1 MGVRRARPAANRQSP
16 RTPGVSG
23 VLSSLRGRDA
33 ECAQLRETLAAA
45 RGGRPQVLVLRG
57 EAGIGKTALL
67 DYLAESAPDF
77 HVIRAA
83 GVESDMELA
92 FAGLQQLC
100 APAADGIDLLPEPQ
114 REALAIAFGM
124 SSGSAPDRFL
134 VGLAVL
140 GLLAGIAA
148 RQPVLCLIDDAQ
160 WLDRVSAQTLGFV
173 ARRLRAEPIALVC
186 ALREPVDGLTG
197 LPKLMLRGLADSDA
211 RAVLESA
218 LPGRI
223 DPQVA
228 DRIVAETHGN
238 PLALLELPRGLS
250 AAELAGG
257 YYRPDVVP
265 VAGQIE
271 RHYLARVHGLPDDAQ
286 RLLLLA
292 AAEPV
297 GDAALLLRAA
307 GELGLAVAALAPAEQ
322 AGLIEVGARVRFRH
336 PLVRS
341 AIYRAASLEGRRD
354 AHRALAQATDPAH
367 DPDRR
372 AWHRAHAA
380 AGPEESVAAELECSA
395 DRAALRGGTAAAAAF
410 LARAT
415 ELTPDPLRRGSRA
428 LGAAEAK
435 LAVAE
440 IDAAAALLGAAELAP
455 LDELQR
461 ARLFRM
467 RAQLGFTRGRGS
479 GHAATILDSVHQFFS
494 AASHLESIDAV
505 MAQET
510 LLEAVSAAMYAGRA
524 FGAQVRHHTAAALA
538 AGVRT
543 APNRPADLLLLA
555 LTTRIS
561 AGCQAGLEPMRAAIA
576 ALTPNTWS
584 WQAFPIGYEAA
595 VHDVWDDEAWYRI
608 AGDAVRVATDT
619 GALAML
625 PIALTTRAG
634 VHVQAGEFAAA
645 RALIADADALTAA
658 VGQAPVRYHA
668 LALAAWTGE
677 EAEARVLIDAA
688 ARSGAARGEGR
699 ITALIGYAS
708 AVLYNGLGR
717 YQSACEGL
725 RRVLEYEDLGLY
737 GWNLAE
743 LVEAGAR
750 GGEQPLAAEALAQLA
765 ERATVSGTDWGLG
778 VLARSRALLCDS
790 ATAEDHYVEAV
801 ERLGR
806 TRIAVDLA
814 RAHLVYGEW
823 LRREKR
829 RGDARTQL
837 RTAHEMFTG
846 FGAQAFA
853 QRSRREL
860 QAIGDKVGTRTAAGG
875 DVMTPQEQQIAELAG
890 AGLTNVEIGA
900 QLFISAHTVE
910 WHLRKVFA
918 KLGIRS
924 RRELRDTAAGR

>member
-1 MGVRRARPAANRQSP
+1 MGVSAVD
-16 RTPGVSG
+16 TSG
-23 VLSSLRGRDA
+23 LRGTLRGRET
-33 ECAQLRETLAAA
+33 ECGQLRDLLTAA
-45 RGGRPQVLVLRG
+45 RTGHSRVLVLRG

-67 DYLAESAPDF
+67 DYLADSAPDF
-77 HVIRAA
+77 QVIRAA
-83 GVESDMELA
+83 GVEADMELA

-100 APAADGIDLLPEPQ
+100 VPLGDGMGELPEPQ
-114 REALAIAFGM
+114 RAALDIAFGT
-124 SSGSAPDRFL
+124 SSGSTPDRFL
-134 VGLAVL
+134 AGLAVL
-140 GLLAGIAA
+140 GLLAGQAV
-148 RQPVLCLIDDAQ
+148 QKPVLCLVDDAQ

-173 ARRLRAEPIALVC
+173 ARRLLAEPVALVF

-197 LPKLMLRGLADSDA
+197 LPKLMLRGLADTDA
-211 RAVLESA
+211 HALLESA

-223 DPQVA
+223 DAQVA

-257 YYRPDVVP
+257 YYRPDVLP
-265 VAGQIE
+265 VAGQLE
-271 RHYLARVHGLPDDAQ
+271 RHYRARIQALPDDTRQ
-286 RLLLLA
+286 LMLIA

-297 GDAALLLRAA
+297 GDVTLLLGAA
-307 GELGLAVAALAPAEQ
+307 RVSGLATAALAPAEE
-322 AGLIEVGARVRFRH
+322 AGLLEVGARVRFRH

-341 AIYRAASLEGRRD
+341 AVYRAARLQDRRE

-380 AGPEESVAAELECSA
+380 AGPDESVATELERSA
-395 DRAALRGGTAAAAAF
+395 GRAALRGGTAAEAAF

-415 ELTPDPLRRGSRA
+415 ELTADPARRGSRA
-428 LGAAEAK
+428 LDAAEAK

-440 IDAAAALLGAAELAP
+440 LDAAGALLATAELSP
-455 LDELQR
+455 LDAGQL
-461 ARLFRM
+461 ARLARM
-467 RAQLGFTRGRGS
+467 RAQLAFTRGRGS
-479 GHAATILDSVHQFFS
+479 GHTPTILDSVHQFFS
-494 AASHLESIDAV
+494 AASQLESIDPE
-505 MAQET
+505 MAQQT

-524 FGAQVRHHTAAALA
+524 FGDRVRHHTAAALA
-538 AGVRT
+538 AGTPGT
-543 APNRPADLLLLA
+543 ADRPAALLLRGLA
-555 LTTRIS
+555 TRIS
-561 AGCQAGLEPMRAAIA
+561 AGCRAGREPLRAAIA
-576 ALTPNTWS
+576 ALTPEAWS
-584 WQAFPIGYEAA
+584 WQAFPVGYEAA
-595 VHDVWDDEAWYRI
+595 VHDLWDDESWYRI
-608 AGDAVRVATDT
+608 ATQAVRVATDT
-619 GALAML
+619 GALGVL
-625 PIALTTRAG
+625 PTVLATRAG
-634 VHVQAGEFAAA
+634 VHLQMGEFAAA
-645 RALIADADALTAA
+645 QALIADADALSAA
-658 VGQAPVRYHA
+658 AGQTPLRYHG

-677 EAEARVLIDAA
+677 EATATALIDTA

-699 ITALIGYAS
+699 VVALIGYAS

-717 YQSACEGL
+717 YQAACDAL
-725 RRVLEYEDLGLY
+725 RPVLEYEDLGLY
-737 GWNLAE
+737 GMNLAE

-750 GGEQPLAAEALAQLA
+750 CGDRALAEEALAQLQ

-778 VLARSRALLCDS
+778 LLARCGALLCDGPL
-790 ATAEDHYVEAV
+790 AEARYREAV

-829 RGDARTQL
+829 RTDARTQL
-837 RTAHEMFTG
+837 RTAHEMFAR

-860 QAIGDKVGTRTAAGG
+860 QAIGDKAPSRVVDGG
-875 DVMTPQEQQIAELAG
+875 EALTPQEQQIAELAG
-890 AGLTNVEIGA
+890 AGLTNAEIGA

-924 RRELRDTAAGR
+924 RRQLRDAAITR

>member
-1 MGVRRARPAANRQSP
+1 MSSRQNP

-23 VLSSLRGRDA
+23 VLPSLRGRDA
-33 ECAQLRETLAAA
+33 ECEQLRETLAAA
-45 RGGRPQVLVLRG
+45 RGGRSQVLVLRG
-57 EAGIGKTALL
+57 EAGIGKTVLL

-100 APAADGIDLLPEPQ
+100 APVADGIDLLPEPQ

-140 GLLAGIAA
+140 GLLAGVAT

-173 ARRLRAEPIALVC
+173 ARRLRAEPVALVC

-197 LPKLMLRGLADSDA
+197 LPKLMLRGLADADA

-223 DPQVA
+223 DSQVA

-271 RHYLARVHGLPDDAQ
+271 RHYLARVHALPDDAQ

-307 GELGLAVAALAPAEQ
+307 GESGLAAAAIAPAEE

-341 AIYRAASLEGRRD
+341 AIYRAASLEERRD

-380 AGPEESVAAELECSA
+380 PGPDESVAAELERSA

-428 LGAAEAK
+428 LDAAEAK
-435 LAVAE
+435 REVAE
-440 IDAAAALLGAAELAP
+440 IDAAAVLLGTAELAP

-461 ARLFRM
+461 ARLARM
-467 RAQLGFTRGRGS
+467 RAQLAFTRGRGS
-479 GHAATILDSVHQFFS
+479 GHTSTVLDSVHQFFS
-494 AASHLESIDAV
+494 AASRLEPIDAV

-524 FGAQVRHHTAAALA
+524 FGAQVRQHTAAALA

-543 APNRPADLLLLA
+543 NRPADLLLLA

-561 AGCQAGLEPMRAAIA
+561 AGCQAGLEPLRAAIA

-595 VHDVWDDEAWYRI
+595 VHDVWDDQAWYRI
-608 AGDAVRVATDT
+608 ANDAVRVATDT

-625 PIALTTRAG
+625 PVALTTRAG

-645 RALIADADALTAA
+645 RALIADADALSAA
-658 VGQAPVRYHA
+658 SGQTPVRYHA

-677 EAEARVLIDAA
+677 EAAATALIDAA

-699 ITALIGYAS
+699 IIALIGYAS
-708 AVLYNGLGR
+708 AVLNNGLGR
-717 YQSACEGL
+717 YQSACEAL

-743 LVEAGAR
+743 LVEAGVR
-750 GGEQPLAAEALAQLA
+750 GGELTLAAEALAQLA
-765 ERATVSGTDWGLG
+765 ERTTVSGTDWGLG
-778 VLARSRALLCDS
+778 VLARSRALLCDGP
-790 ATAEDHYVEAV
+790 AAEDHYVEAV
-801 ERLGR
+801 ERLER

-829 RGDARTQL
+829 RGDARRQL

-860 QAIGDKVGTRTAAGG
+860 QVIGDKVSGKAAPGG
-875 DVMTPQEQQIAELAG
+875 DVMTPQERQIAELAG

-924 RRELRDTAAGR
+924 RRELRDIAVGR

>member
-1 MGVRRARPAANRQSP
+1 L
-16 RTPGVSG
+16 TY
-23 VLSSLRGRDA
+23 LRGRDA
-33 ECAQLRETLAAA
+33 ECEQLRETLATA
-45 RGGRPQVLVLRG
+45 RGGRSQVLVLRG

-67 DYLAESAPDF
+67 DYLAEAAPEF
-77 HVIRAA
+77 QVIRAA

-100 APAADGIDLLPEPQ
+100 APVADGIDLLPEPQ
-114 REALAIAFGM
+114 RAALAIAFGM

-140 GLLAGIAA
+140 GLLAGVAA
-148 RQPVLCLIDDAQ
+148 RRPVLCLIDDAQ

-173 ARRLRAEPIALVC
+173 ARRVRAEPIALVC

-197 LPKLMLRGLADSDA
+197 LPKLMLRGLADADA

-271 RHYLARVHGLPDDAQ
+271 RHYLARVHALPDAAQ

-307 GELGLAVAALAPAEQ
+307 GESGLAAAAIAPAEE

-341 AIYRAASLEGRRD
+341 AIYRAANLEDRRD

-380 AGPEESVAAELECSA
+380 PGPDESVAAELERSA

-428 LGAAEAK
+428 LDAAEAK
-435 LAVAE
+435 RAVAE
-440 IDAAAALLGAAELAP
+440 MDAAAALLGTAELAP

-461 ARLFRM
+461 ARLARM
-467 RAQLGFTRGRGS
+467 RAQLAFTRGRGS
-479 GHAATILDSVHQFFS
+479 GHTSTVLDSVHQLFS
-494 AASHLESIDAV
+494 AASRLESIDAA

-524 FGAQVRHHTAAALA
+524 FGAQVRQHTAAALA

-543 APNRPADLLLLA
+543 NRPADLLLA

-561 AGCQAGLEPMRAAIA
+561 AGCQAGLEPLRAAIA

-595 VHDVWDDEAWYRI
+595 VHDVWDDQAWYRI
-608 AGDAVRVATDT
+608 ANDAVRVATDT

-645 RALIADADALTAA
+645 RALIADADALSAA
-658 VGQAPVRYHA
+658 AGQTPVRYHA

-677 EAEARVLIDAA
+677 EAAATALIDAA

-699 ITALIGYAS
+699 IIALIGYAS

-717 YQSACEGL
+717 YQSACEAL

-743 LVEAGAR
+743 LVEAGVR
-750 GGEQPLAAEALAQLA
+750 GGELTLATEALAQLA

-778 VLARSRALLCDS
+778 VLARSRALTCQGLF
-790 ATAEDHYVEAV
+790 AEDHYREAV

-806 TRIAVDLA
+806 TRMAVDLA

-829 RGDARTQL
+829 RTDARTHL
-837 RTAHEMFTG
+837 RTAHEMFAG

-860 QAIGDKVGTRTAAGG
+860 QALGEKITSPTSAGG
-875 DVMTPQEQQIAELAG
+875 DVMTPQERQIAELAG

-924 RRELRDTAAGR
+924 RRQLRDTALGR

>member
-1 MGVRRARPAANRQSP
+1 MPGAFASAREPA
-16 RTPGVSG
+16 G
-23 VLSSLRGRDA
+23 LRGRDV
-33 ECAQLRETLAAA
+33 ECGHLRELLAAA
-45 RGGRPQVLVLRG
+45 RTGHSQVLVLRG

-67 DYLAESAPDF
+67 DYLVESARGF
-77 HVIRAA
+77 HVVRAA

-100 APAADGIDLLPEPQ
+100 APLAESLDQLPDPQ
-114 REALAIAFGM
+114 RTALDIAFGV
-124 SSGSAPDRFL
+124 STGSTPDRFL

-140 GLLAGIAA
+140 GLLAAKAG

-173 ARRLRAEPIALVC
+173 ARRLLAEPIALVC
-186 ALREPVDGLTG
+186 ALRHPVDGLTG
-197 LPKLMLRGLADSDA
+197 LPKLMLRGLPDTEA
-211 RAVLESA
+211 RALLESA

-250 AAELAGG
+250 ASELAGG

-271 RHYLARVHGLPDDAQ
+271 RHYLGRIGVLPDETQ
-286 RLLLLA
+286 RLMLVA

-297 GDAALLLRAA
+297 GDVTLLLGAA
-307 GELGLAVAALAPAEQ
+307 RELGLPAAAMAPAEE

-341 AIYRAASLEGRRD
+341 AIYRAANLEDRRE

-380 AGPEESVAAELECSA
+380 AAADESVAAELERSA

-415 ELTPDPLRRGSRA
+415 ELTPDATRRGSRA
-428 LGAAEAK
+428 LNAAEAK
-435 LAVAE
+435 RAVGE
-440 IDAAAALLGAAELAP
+440 IDAAGELLAIAELAP

-461 ARLFRM
+461 ARLARM
-467 RAQLGFTRGRGS
+467 RAQLGFTQGRGS
-479 GHAATILDSVHQFFS
+479 GHARAILDSVHQFFS
-494 AASHLESIDAV
+494 AASHLESLDPV

-524 FGAQVRHHTAAALA
+524 FGEHVRNHTAAVLA
-538 AGVRT
+538 AGS
-543 APNRPADLLLLA
+543 PGDSGRPADLLLRA

-561 AGCQAGLEPMRAAIA
+561 AGPRAGVAPLRAAIT
-576 ALTPNTWS
+576 ALTPDTWS
-584 WQAFPIGYEAA
+584 WQAFPAGYEAA
-595 VHDVWDDEAWYRI
+595 VHDLWDDESWYRI
-608 AGDAVRVATDT
+608 ANDAVRVATDS
-619 GALAML
+619 GALGML
-625 PIALTTRAG
+625 PTALATRAG
-634 VHVQAGEFAAA
+634 VHVQAGEFSAA

-658 VGQAPVRYHA
+658 AGQTPVRYHA
-668 LALAAWTGE
+668 LALAAWTGD
-677 EAEARVLIDAA
+677 EAEARVLIDTAE
-688 ARSGAARGEGR
+688 RSGAARGEGR
-699 ITALIGYAS
+699 IIALIGYAA

-717 YQSACEGL
+717 YQSAVEAL
-725 RRVLEYEDLGLY
+725 RRTGGYEDLGIY
-737 GWNLAE
+737 GWNLVE
-743 LVEAGAR
+743 LVESGVRAG
-750 GGEQPLAAEALAQLA
+750 EPSLAAHALTQLE
-765 ERATVSGTDWGLG
+765 ERTTVSGTDWGLG
-778 VLARSRALLCDS
+778 VLARSRALLGKGS
-790 ATAEDHYVEAV
+790 IVEDHYVEAV

-806 TRIAVDLA
+806 TRIAVELA

-853 QRSRREL
+853 QRTRREL
-860 QAIGDKVGTRTAAGG
+860 QALGEKVSGRAVAGG

-924 RRELRDTAAGR
+924 RRELRDTAVGR

>member
-1 MGVRRARPAANRQSP
+1 M
-16 RTPGVSG
+16 SG
-23 VLSSLRGRDA
+23 VFASLRGRDA
-33 ECAQLRETLAAA
+33 ECGQLRELLAAA
-45 RGGRPQVLVLRG
+45 RGGRSQVLVLRG

-100 APAADGIDLLPEPQ
+100 APLTERMGRLPDPQ
-114 REALAIAFGM
+114 REALGIAFGLAA
-124 SSGSAPDRFL
+124 GPTPDRFL

-140 GLLAGIAA
+140 GLFAA
-148 RQPVLCLIDDAQ
+148 AAEHRPVLCLIDDAQ

-173 ARRLRAEPIALVC
+173 ARRLLAEPIALVC
-186 ALREPVDGLTG
+186 ALREPIDGLTG
-197 LPKLMLRGLADSDA
+197 LPKLMLRGLADTDA
-211 RAVLESA
+211 HALLESA

-223 DPQVA
+223 DTQVA
-228 DRIVAETHGN
+228 ERIVAETHGN

-271 RHYLARVHGLPDDAQ
+271 RHYLAQIATLPDDTQ

-297 GDAALLLRAA
+297 GDAALLLGAA
-307 GELGLAVAALAPAEQ
+307 RWLGLAATAMAPAEE

-341 AIYRAASLEGRRD
+341 AIYRAAHLHDRRD
-354 AHRALAQATDPAH
+354 VHRALAEATDPAH

-372 AWHRAHAA
+372 AWHRALAA
-380 AGPEESVAAELECSA
+380 AGVDESVAAELERSA
-395 DRAALRGGTAAAAAF
+395 GRAALRGGTAAAAAF

-428 LGAAEAK
+428 LDAAEAK
-435 LAVAE
+435 RAVAE
-440 IDAAAALLGAAELAP
+440 LDAAGELLATAELAP

-461 ARLFRM
+461 ARLARM
-467 RAQLGFTRGRGS
+467 RAQLAFTRGRGS
-479 GHAATILDSVHQFFS
+479 GHAPTVLDSVHQFFS
-494 AASHLESIDAV
+494 AASHLESVDTA

-510 LLEAVSAAMYAGRA
+510 LLEAVSAAMYAGRV
-524 FGAQVRHHTAAALA
+524 FGSQVREHTAAALA
-538 AGVRT
+538 AGP
-543 APNRPADLLLLA
+543 AALPNRPAELLLRA

-561 AGCQAGLEPMRAAIA
+561 AGYRAGLAPLRAAVT
-576 ALTPNTWS
+576 ALTPATWS

-595 VHDVWDDEAWYRI
+595 VHDLWDDESWYRI
-608 AGDAVRVATDT
+608 ANDAVRVATDT
-619 GALAML
+619 GALGML
-625 PIALTTRAG
+625 PTALTTRAG
-634 VHVQAGEFAAA
+634 VHVQAGEFMAA
-645 RALIADADALTAA
+645 RALIADADALSAA
-658 VGQAPVRYHA
+658 AGQTPVRYHA
-668 LALAAWTGE
+668 LTLAAWIGD
-677 EAEARVLIDAA
+677 EAEATGLIDIAG
-688 ARSGAARGEGR
+688 RSGTDRGEGR
-699 ITALIGYAS
+699 ITALVGYAT
-708 AVLYNGLGR
+708 AVLHNGLGR
-717 YQSACEGL
+717 YRSACEAL
-725 RRVLEYEDLGLY
+725 RRACEYEDLGIY

-743 LVEAGAR
+743 LVEAGTRA
-750 GGEQPLAAEALAQLA
+750 GELSLAADALAQLQ
-765 ERATVSGTDWGLG
+765 ERTTVSATDWGLG
-778 VLARSRALLCDS
+778 VLARSRALLQDDS
-790 ATAEDHYVEAV
+790 SAEEHYVEAV

-806 TRIAVDLA
+806 TRIAVELA

-829 RGDARTQL
+829 RIDARVHL
-837 RTAHEMFTG
+837 RTAHEMFAR

-860 QAIGDKVGTRTAAGG
+860 QALGDKTSSRALAAG
-875 DVMTPQEQQIAELAG
+875 DAMTPQEQQIAELAG

-924 RRELRDTAAGR
+924 RRELRDLAAGRSNRPDSV

>member
-1 MGVRRARPAANRQSP
+1 M
-16 RTPGVSG
+16 SG
-23 VLSSLRGRDA
+23 VLTYLRGRDA
-33 ECAQLRETLAAA
+33 ECEQLRETLATA
-45 RGGRPQVLVLRG
+45 RGGRSQVLVLRG

-67 DYLAESAPDF
+67 DYLAEAAPEF
-77 HVIRAA
+77 QVIRAA

-100 APAADGIDLLPEPQ
+100 APVADGIDLLPEPQ
-114 REALAIAFGM
+114 RAALAIAFGM

-140 GLLAGIAA
+140 GLLAGVAA
-148 RQPVLCLIDDAQ
+148 RRPVLCLIDDAQ

-173 ARRLRAEPIALVC
+173 ARRVRAEPIALVC

-197 LPKLMLRGLADSDA
+197 LPKLMLRGLADADA

-271 RHYLARVHGLPDDAQ
+271 RHYLARVHALPDAAQ

-307 GELGLAVAALAPAEQ
+307 GESGLAAAAIAPAEE

-341 AIYRAASLEGRRD
+341 AIYRAANLEDRRD

-380 AGPEESVAAELECSA
+380 PGPDESVAAELERSA

-428 LGAAEAK
+428 LDAAEAK
-435 LAVAE
+435 RAVAE
-440 IDAAAALLGAAELAP
+440 MDAAAALLGTAELAP

-461 ARLFRM
+461 ARLARM
-467 RAQLGFTRGRGS
+467 RAQLAFTRGRGS
-479 GHAATILDSVHQFFS
+479 GHTSTVLDSVHQLFS
-494 AASHLESIDAV
+494 AASRLESIDAA

-524 FGAQVRHHTAAALA
+524 FGAQVRQHTAAALA

-543 APNRPADLLLLA
+543 NRPADLLLA

-561 AGCQAGLEPMRAAIA
+561 AGCQAGLEPLRAAIA

-595 VHDVWDDEAWYRI
+595 VHDVWDDQAWYRI
-608 AGDAVRVATDT
+608 ANDAVRVATDT

-645 RALIADADALTAA
+645 RALIADADALSAA
-658 VGQAPVRYHA
+658 AGQTPVRYHA

-677 EAEARVLIDAA
+677 EAAATALIDAA

-699 ITALIGYAS
+699 IIALIGYAS

-717 YQSACEGL
+717 YQSACEAL

-743 LVEAGAR
+743 LVEAGVR
-750 GGEQPLAAEALAQLA
+750 GGELTLATEALAQLA

-778 VLARSRALLCDS
+778 VLARSRALTCQGLF
-790 ATAEDHYVEAV
+790 AEDHYREAV

-806 TRIAVDLA
+806 TRMAVDLA

-829 RGDARTQL
+829 RTDARTHL
-837 RTAHEMFTG
+837 RTAHEMFAG

-860 QAIGDKVGTRTAAGG
+860 QALGEKITSPTSAGG
-875 DVMTPQEQQIAELAG
+875 DVMTPQERQIAELAG

-924 RRELRDTAAGR
+924 RRQLRDTALGR

>member
-1 MGVRRARPAANRQSP
+1 MGAFTGGTSR
-16 RTPGVSG
+16 
-23 VLSSLRGRDA
+23 LRGTGRLAGRDA
-33 ECAQLRETLAAA
+33 ECEQLRETLAAA
-45 RGGRPQVLVLRG
+45 RGGRSQVLVLRG
-57 EAGIGKTALL
+57 EAGIGKTVLL
-67 DYLAESAPDF
+67 DYLAESAPEF
-77 HVIRAA
+77 QVIRAA

-100 APAADGIDLLPEPQ
+100 APVADGIDVLPEPQ

-140 GLLAGIAA
+140 GLLAGVAA

-173 ARRLRAEPIALVC
+173 ARRLRAEPVALVC

-197 LPKLMLRGLADSDA
+197 LPKLMLRGLADADA

-218 LPGRI
+218 LPDRI

-271 RHYLARVHGLPDDAQ
+271 RHYLARVHALPDDPQ

-307 GELGLAVAALAPAEQ
+307 GELGLASTAIAPAEE

-341 AIYRAASLEGRRD
+341 AIYRAANLEDRRD
-354 AHRALAQATDPAH
+354 AHRALAEATDPAH

-380 AGPEESVAAELECSA
+380 PGPDESVAAELERSA

-415 ELTPDPLRRGSRA
+415 ELTPDPLRRGARA
-428 LGAAEAK
+428 LDAAEAK
-435 LAVAE
+435 RAVAE
-440 IDAAAALLGAAELAP
+440 MDAAAALLGTAELAP

-461 ARLFRM
+461 ARLARM
-467 RAQLGFTRGRGS
+467 RAQLAFTRGRGS
-479 GHAATILDSVHQFFS
+479 GHTSTVLESVHQFFS
-494 AASHLESIDAV
+494 AASRLESIDAV
-505 MAQET
+505 TAQET

-524 FGAQVRHHTAAALA
+524 FGAQVRQHTAAALA

-543 APNRPADLLLLA
+543 NRPADLLLLA

-561 AGCQAGLEPMRAAIA
+561 AGCQAGLEPLRAAIA

-584 WQAFPIGYEAA
+584 WQAFPVGYEAA

-608 AGDAVRVATDT
+608 ANDAVRVATDT
-619 GALAML
+619 GVLAML
-625 PIALTTRAG
+625 PVALTTRAG

-658 VGQAPVRYHA
+658 SGQTPVRYHA
-668 LALAAWTGE
+668 LTLAAWTGE
-677 EAEARVLIDAA
+677 EAAATVLIDAA
-688 ARSGAARGEGR
+688 ARSGAARSEGR
-699 ITALIGYAS
+699 IIALIGYAS

-717 YQSACEGL
+717 YQSACEAL
-725 RRVLEYEDLGLY
+725 RRALDYEDLGLY
-737 GWNLAE
+737 GWNLVE
-743 LVEAGAR
+743 LVEAGVR
-750 GGEQPLAAEALAQLA
+750 GGEPTLAAEALAQLA

-778 VLARSRALLCDS
+778 VLARSRALLCDGP
-790 ATAEDHYVEAV
+790 TAEAHYVEAV
-801 ERLGR
+801 ERLER

-829 RGDARTQL
+829 RGDARRQL
-837 RTAHEMFTG
+837 RTAHEMFSG

-860 QAIGDKVGTRTAAGG
+860 QAIGDKVSGRPAAGG

-924 RRELRDTAAGR
+924 RRELRDIAIGR

>member
-1 MGVRRARPAANRQSP
+1 MGAFASGRRL
-16 RTPGVSG
+16 T
-23 VLSSLRGRDA
+23 GRDA
-33 ECAQLRETLAAA
+33 ECEQLREALAAA
-45 RGGRPQVLVLRG
+45 RGGRSQVLVLRG
-57 EAGIGKTALL
+57 EAGIGKTVLL
-67 DYLAESAPDF
+67 DYLAESAPEF
-77 HVIRAA
+77 QVIRAA

-100 APAADGIDLLPEPQ
+100 APVADGIDLLPEPQ

-124 SSGSAPDRFL
+124 SGGSAPDRFL

-140 GLLAGIAA
+140 GLLAGVAA

-160 WLDRVSAQTLGFV
+160 WLDQVSAQTLGFV
-173 ARRLRAEPIALVC
+173 ARRLRAEPVALVF

-197 LPKLMLRGLADSDA
+197 LPKLMLRGLADADA
-211 RAVLESA
+211 HAVLESA

-271 RHYLARVHGLPDDAQ
+271 RHYLARVHALPDDAQ
-286 RLLLLA
+286 RILLLA

-307 GELGLAVAALAPAEQ
+307 GESGLTSAAIAPAEE

-341 AIYRAASLEGRRD
+341 AIYRAATLEDRRD
-354 AHRALAQATDPAH
+354 AHRALAEATDPAH

-380 AGPEESVAAELECSA
+380 PGPDESVAAELERSA

-415 ELTPDPLRRGSRA
+415 ELTPDPLRRGVRA
-428 LGAAEAK
+428 LDAAEAK
-435 LAVAE
+435 RAVAE
-440 IDAAAALLGAAELAP
+440 MDAAAGLLSTAELAP

-461 ARLFRM
+461 ARLARM
-467 RAQLGFTRGRGS
+467 RAQLAFTRGRGS
-479 GHAATILDSVHQFFS
+479 GHTSTILDSVHQFFS
-494 AASHLESIDAV
+494 AASRLESIDAV

-524 FGAQVRHHTAAALA
+524 FGAQVRQHTAAALA

-543 APNRPADLLLLA
+543 NRPADLLLLG

-561 AGCQAGLEPMRAAIA
+561 AGCHAGLEPLRAAIA

-584 WQAFPIGYEAA
+584 WEAFPIGYEAA
-595 VHDVWDDEAWYRI
+595 VHDVWDDQAWYRI
-608 AGDAVRVATDT
+608 ANDAVRVATDT

-625 PIALTTRAG
+625 PVALTTRAG

-658 VGQAPVRYHA
+658 SGQTPVRYHA

-677 EAEARVLIDAA
+677 EAPATVLIDAA

-699 ITALIGYAS
+699 IIALIGYAS

-717 YQSACEGL
+717 YQSACEAL
-725 RRVLEYEDLGLY
+725 RRVLDYEDLGLY

-743 LVEAGAR
+743 LVEAGVR
-750 GGEQPLAAEALAQLA
+750 GGELTLAAEALAQLA

-778 VLARSRALLCDS
+778 VLARSRALLCDGP
-790 ATAEDHYVEAV
+790 TAEDHYVEAV
-801 ERLGR
+801 ERLER
-806 TRIAVDLA
+806 TRTAVDLA

-829 RGDARTQL
+829 RGDARRQL

-860 QAIGDKVGTRTAAGG
+860 QAIGDKVSGKAAPGG

-900 QLFISAHTVE
+900 RLFISAHTVE

-924 RRELRDTAAGR
+924 RRELRDIAVGR